1 MIRELRG
8 ARGIYMSSLLSSI
21 EDVCPLESRR
31 SSRRSKRH
39 LAGWRPSH
47 GRKPCI
53 LTGDLVEHHAP
64 SWPRHANRSRVS
76 VVSHAKHSQT
86 SGPFYLRN
94 KSKPTKTT
102 LASLTMETACGEIS
116 MCQHLSAL
124 NPTQSIWEYLNTH
137 MLEVMRM
144 GWAAPN
150 TGPDQTVKYSAL
162 IHSCM

>member
-1 MIRELRG
+1 
-8 ARGIYMSSLLSSI
+8 MSSLLSSI

-116 MCQHLSAL
+116 MCQHVPASFSSQPNSVDLGI
-124 NPTQSIWEYLNTH
+124 PEYTH
-137 MLEVMRM
+137 ARSHENGL
-144 GWAAPN
+144 GCSQYW
-150 TGPDQTVKYSAL
+150 TGSDREIFSPHTLMHVISGA
-162 IHSCM
+162 